1 MGVAMPLADALAGP
15 SWDLVADLRQLWSFH
30 FMLNAF
36 RAGTVVAVAAGVMGW
51 FMVLRRQTFAGHSL
65 SVIGFPGAAGATL
78 LGISATCGYFAFCV
92 AGAVAIAAIPRAG
105 RGSHGHESA
114 ATGVVQAFA
123 LACGYL
129 FIALYK
135 GFLNGANALLFGS
148 FLGITDGQVVIL
160 LVVTAV
166 VLAVAAAIGRPLLFA
181 SVDPVVADARGLPV
195 RALSVAFLVLLG
207 VTVAEVSEIT
217 GSLLVFALLVM
228 PAATAQALSARPATS
243 LVLSVV
249 IAVAVTWLG
258 LGAAYFSVYPIGF
271 FVTTIGFAAYLLA
284 LPAAR
289 GRGLLGRRAH
299 GAVAVGGDT

>member
-1 MGVAMPLADALAGP
+1 MVLAEALVGP
-15 SWDLVADLRQLWSFH
+15 TWNVVDDIRQLWSYP
-30 FMLNAF
+30 FMVNAF
-36 RAGTVVAVAAGVMGW
+36 RAGTIVAVAAGVMGW
-51 FMVLRRQTFAGHSL
+51 FMVLRKQTFAGHTL

-105 RGSHGHESA
+105 GSSRTSGGGHESA

-135 GFLNGANALLFGS
+135 GFLDGANALLFGS
-148 FLGITDGQVVIL
+148 FLGITDGQVVVL

-181 SVDPVVADARGLPV
+181 SVDPIVADARGLPV
-195 RALSVAFLVLLG
+195 RALSVMFLVLLG
-207 VTVAEVSEIT
+207 AAVAEVSAIT

-243 LVLSVV
+243 LALSVV
-249 IAVAVTWLG
+249 LAIVITWLG

-271 FVTTIGFAAYLLA
+271 FVTTIGFACYLLA
-284 LPAAR
+284 ILATR
-289 GRGLLGRRAH
+289 GRELLGRRSRPAL
-299 GAVAVGGDT
+299 VGSSA